1 MKLCT
6 FTHGQRTR
14 IGVVVGE
21 LVIDLPAVAPELPAT
36 MLEFLA
42 AGDEAMAAAEAAQ
55 TKADVAFPVAD
66 VVLEPPVPM
75 PGKILAIGLNY
86 ADHVAETG
94 AEAPKVQMWF
104 NKQHNAANRPYGSIN
119 KPAVSDMLDYEGE
132 LAFVIG
138 KRAKHVPAERASE
151 VIAGYCCGNDV
162 SVRDWQAAA
171 RTMQIGKSFDTHAPF
186 GPWIATADEVGDPHN
201 LDIRTVVNDEVRQNS
216 NTKHLIFNCFEQ
228 IAHLTKSFTLD
239 PGDVIFTGT
248 SSGVAAAMK
257 PPKWLR
263 VGDEVRV
270 EIEKVGY
277 IEHRV
282 VAEDPVTVIG
292 G

>member
-21 LVIDLPAVAPELPAT
+21 LVVDVSAVVPDLPGD
-36 MLEFLA
+36 MIDFLG
-42 AGDEAMAAAEAAQ
+42 AGDDAMAAAREAQ
-55 TKADVAFPVAD
+55 TNPEVAYPVAD
-66 VVLEPPVPM
+66 VLLEAPVPR
-75 PGKILAIGLNY
+75 PGKILAIALNY
-86 ADHVAETG
+86 ADHVAESG
-94 AEAPKVQMWF
+94 GEAPKVQTWF
-104 NKQHNAANRPYGSIN
+104 NKQRSAANRPYGSIN

-138 KRAKHVPAERASE
+138 KRAKHVPAERAHE

-171 RTMQIGKSFDTHAPF
+171 RTMQIGKSFDSHAPF
-186 GPWIATADEVGDPHN
+186 GPWIVTEDEVGDPHD
-201 LDIRTVVNDEVRQNS
+201 LGIRTVVNDEVRQSS

-228 IAHLTKSFTLD
+228 IAHLTQAFRLD

-248 SSGVAAAMK
+248 SAGVGAAMQ
-257 PPKWLR
+257 PPRWLKA
-263 VGDEVRV
+263 GDEVRV
-270 EIEKVGY
+270 EIEKIGY

-282 VAEDPVTVIG
+282 VTEDAATIIG
-292 G
+292 